1 MTCPRLSSPGIIFPG
16 QPTTRKEWDAQKHQ
30 DESLWSLCLHRG
42 RIDLL
47 DGLMTKTLSS
57 RRVKTLAHYREQN
70 NTMRVFYIWSRWYP
84 RVSLDHL
91 LRKNGNIFF
100 FCFAVNFTPG
110 PFERIHYSLQAS
122 VVSSNNFK
130 SITHL
135 VYMYHPENTEIW
147 LSCWKKAD
155 NYLQKKIHTV

>member
-47 DGLMTKTLSS
+47 DGFMNKNTVKQASQDTRPLQRAEQYYACLLYLMSLISWCQFRSS
-57 RRVKTLAHYREQN
+57 TAQERQYC
-70 NTMRVFYIWSRWYP
+70 
-84 RVSLDHL
+84 
-91 LRKNGNIFF
+91 F

-147 LSCWKKAD
+147 LSC
-155 NYLQKKIHTV
+155 